1 MNHEQGLYLEDLYV
15 GQRFT
20 SGTYRMDE
28 ERIKAFAAE
37 FDPQPFHLD
46 QVAAQAT
53 AFGGLSAS
61 GWHTA
66 AVTMR
71 LTVTEVCLWAL
82 GSSGSAASWT
92 GPNQPGREIPCGW
105 KARSS
110 RFCPPGPNQTRR
122 SLK

>member
-46 QVAAQAT
+46 QLAAQAT
-53 AFGGLSAS
+53 VFGGCPRAGGIPPPSPC
-61 GWHTA
+61 G
-66 AVTMR
+66 
-71 LTVTEVCLWAL
+71 LWSPEGCHWAM

>member
-53 AFGGLSAS
+53 VFGGVVRERVAYRRCRHAAYGHRRVATGQWDHRARRRVGMAQTNQAGRYPAGEKRGPRDSALPVQ
-61 GWHTA
+61 TK
-66 AVTMR
+66 
-71 LTVTEVCLWAL
+71 
-82 GSSGSAASWT
+82 
-92 GPNQPGREIPCGW
+92 PGGR
-105 KARSS
+105 
-110 RFCPPGPNQTRR
+110 
-122 SLK
+122 